1 MNKKELNALERLLV
15 IQEVDLKIREF
26 ENQIEQVHARSVQED
41 PVLNKMR
48 TDLSNVSDSLEA
60 AASQQSMY
68 ENTLEDIRSAIKGL
82 AATRTGAFKPRTRSS
97 TEALKIEEDK
107 LAALIEETY
116 GQLERLKVQKEEIE
130 VSIGKRA
137 KEMQAAMQ
145 EPEAEVRKLR
155 VKAKRLEK
163 QREEALVGIPV
174 PLLRRYERLQASR
187 SGVGLTVMRNGIC
200 DVCRMTMPTGVRFR
214 LLKGEMIDLCPACG
228 RMVAKIENTVSIAE
242 LNAREQAESAA
253 RRSSDSWEEAEDDER
268 EERDTAFETETD
280 LDAVDDDLGEG
291 PEEDGEDERGSSKSD
306 HPTSAKRLAK
316 IKAAGTKRAAE
327 QKSRAE
333 QKSAEPSPKKQ
344 PLKKSALKKPEP
356 QKPLP
361 KKPELKKPEPQKP
374 LPKKREAKKAETK
387 KVETKKA
394 ETKKALP
401 KKQETKKKSAPR
413 KPPTQKAAAAVKKS
427 APKPKPAPIS
437 KKKPAKK
444 K

>member
-1 MNKKELNALERLLV
+1 MNKKELNALEKLLV
-15 IQEVDLKIREF
+15 IQEVDLKIRDL

-107 LAALIEETY
+107 LATLIEETY

-130 VSIGKRA
+130 ASIGKRA

-155 VKAKRLEK
+155 VRVKRLEK
-163 QREEALVGIPV
+163 QREEALVGIPI

-253 RRSSDSWEEAEDDER
+253 RRSSDSWEETEDDDR
-268 EERDTAFETETD
+268 EERDASFETETD
-280 LDAVDDDLGEG
+280 LEAADDDLGEG
-291 PEEDGEDERGSSKSD
+291 HEEEGEDERGSSKSD

-333 QKSAEPSPKKQ
+333 QKSAEPAQKKQALKKAEPKK
-344 PLKKSALKKPEP
+344 AELKKPEP
-356 QKPLP
+356 KKPEPSKLLPKKPEPKKPLP
-361 KKPELKKPEPQKP
+361 KKPAP
-374 LPKKREAKKAETK
+374 T
-387 KVETKKA
+387 
-394 ETKKALP
+394 
-401 KKQETKKKSAPR
+401 KKSAPT
-413 KPPTQKAAAAVKKS
+413 KPPTQKAAAAVKKP
-427 APKPKPAPIS
+427 APKSKPAPIS